1 MYIHLLRWKQGPINS
16 ATGGLVRRVGPVFIG
31 AYLARAMNDPRVV
44 CRAGLRPRKTRT
56 GAEKH
61 GYWAP
66 EASFHSAQRLHERR
80 SGVESDEAANRRP
93 DCGNEDSRFF
103 CDFVCHI
110 NERMPIHFQAN
121 GAYQLTVARRAVA

>member
-1 MYIHLLRWKQGPINS
+1 MYIHLSRWKQCPINS

-31 AYLARAMNDPRVV
+31 AYLARAMSDPRVV
-44 CRAGLRPRKTRT
+44 SGPGLRPRKTRT
-56 GAEKH
+56 DTKKR

-66 EASFHSAQRLHERR
+66 EASFHLAQRLNERR

-103 CDFVCHI
+103 CDFVCRI
-110 NERMPIHFQAN
+110 NERMPIHFQSN